1 MLPRFASRSVML
13 SSAFVF
19 AAFAANAEPAPSAR
33 IEVAQYYGQRPPAD
47 MEDYGGPASR
57 QDEAGLSVRVD
68 HLESQLRS
76 LTGQLEQAQFQV
88 RKLQEQ
94 LTKFQQD
101 VEFRF
106 QESGH
111 SPSTR
116 GGAQRRS
123 ELEPTPSTIPQPQIA
138 GATPGNSGSLATAG
152 MRRGDAFDPAG
163 DPNAPG
169 VPRQL
174 GSISSSAVAPS
185 PSITRQAHAD
195 VPTDQGFEESRDPRQ
210 PGDLMR
216 RGGATEARSPS
227 APLVVTTERPTSP

>member
-1 MLPRFASRSVML
+1 MLPRFAGPSLTLASAML
-13 SSAFVF
+13 LLP
-19 AAFAANAEPAPSAR
+19 AFAADAAEPAFPAP
-33 IEVAQYYGQRPPAD
+33 IVAAQLFGQQRPPAD
-47 MEDYGGPASR
+47 VDDYGGPGGR

-76 LTGQLEQAQFQV
+76 LTGPVERAQFQV
-88 RKLQEQ
+88 RKLQDQ

-111 SPSTR
+111 SPGPR

-169 VPRQL
+169 VPPQL
-174 GSISSSAVAPS
+174 GSIS
-185 PSITRQAHAD
+185 
-195 VPTDQGFEESRDPRQ
+195 
-210 PGDLMR
+210 
-216 RGGATEARSPS
+216 
-227 APLVVTTERPTSP
+227 